1 MQFQHLYNATQA
13 LLKKRDANCAYYYG
27 LGYVAPQLRGRLT
40 HEVLK
45 HHPLPSVVT
54 RVALNTMQVVYM
66 KSTDLFVFLERI
78 EHLFFAIYQRLQLI
92 SLRHLATFMV
102 YGHF

>member
-13 LLKKRDANCAYYYG
+13 LLETRGANCAYYYG

-78 EHLFFAIYQRLQLI
+78 ERFFALFSILRVRRGKCSKCQR
-92 SLRHLATFMV
+92 
-102 YGHF
+102 